1 MYWDVQECIG
11 MHRNV
16 QECIGIY
23 STVQE
28 WSRCNTMQKFGAP
41 NLKKGIRMYQ
51 NVLECFGMYWN
62 VLEHIVMCR
71 NGLDILPCKKWGLQT
86 EK

>member
-1 MYWDVQECIG
+1 

-16 QECIGIY
+16 KECIGIY

-62 VLEHIVMCR
+62 VLECIGTYSNVQEWSRYTTMQKM
-71 NGLDILPCKKWGLQT
+71 GSLD
-86 EK
+86 